1 MEKGYA
7 LITGA
12 SQGLGRAIAL
22 QIAERGYGIIAV
34 ARTRVKLEETAAAC
48 RALNG
53 GRVRIVEADLTA
65 PDAIS
70 KLAADV
76 ISSGV
81 QLDIV
86 VNNAGEAIWGRFAEK
101 PLADHLRMM
110 KLNMTVPV
118 ELTHLLIPHL
128 KQTKCAY
135 ILNIG
140 SMAGYNAMATL
151 STYSGSKS
159 CILRWSR
166 SLRMELDATGI
177 KVCCVCPGSVIT
189 GFTERAGMQA
199 LDELAKKFGH
209 PPEPIAKAALNA
221 MFAGKAE
228 VVPGLMNRITVFAMG
243 LMPEGLVERIA
254 SGIYLKK
261 LK

>member
-76 ISSGV
+76 ISFSV
-81 QLDIV
+81 
-86 VNNAGEAIWGRFAEK
+86 R
-101 PLADHLRMM
+101 
-110 KLNMTVPV
+110 
-118 ELTHLLIPHL
+118 
-128 KQTKCAY
+128 KC
-135 ILNIG
+135 
-140 SMAGYNAMATL
+140 TP
-151 STYSGSKS
+151 
-159 CILRWSR
+159 C
-166 SLRMELDATGI
+166 
-177 KVCCVCPGSVIT
+177 
-189 GFTERAGMQA
+189 
-199 LDELAKKFGH
+199 
-209 PPEPIAKAALNA
+209 
-221 MFAGKAE
+221 
-228 VVPGLMNRITVFAMG
+228 
-243 LMPEGLVERIA
+243 
-254 SGIYLKK
+254 
-261 LK
+261 